1 MCFVV
6 AAPAKQTISLHH
18 QPEMKTEKGTLLCP
32 KIFVI
37 KKMEK
42 DTVDASAPCVNIATT
57 PFHVVHSHNGQANYT
72 SWNHRELFLG
82 I

>member
-6 AAPAKQTISLHH
+6 AAPAKQTMSLHH
-18 QPEMKTEKGTLLCP
+18 QPKKKTEKGTLCP
-32 KIFVI
+32 KIYVI

-42 DTVDASAPCVNIATT
+42 ETGDALAPCVNIATT
-57 PFHVVHSHNGQANYT
+57 LFRVVHSHNGQANYT
-72 SWNHRELFLG
+72 SWNHQELFLG